1 MTSGSRLEEVS
12 LLRSLGGSIEFG
24 PVLESSWL
32 PLTIPQALP
41 SSRRNGA
48 LVHSWR
54 GCLVRSLLG
63 SDVFPRGAMRW
74 TG

>member
-12 LLRSLGGSIEFG
+12 LLRSLGGSTEFG
-24 PVLESSWL
+24 PVLESSRL

-48 LVHSWR
+48 LVHS
-54 GCLVRSLLG
+54 
-63 SDVFPRGAMRW
+63 
-74 TG
+74 